1 MGKRGAL
8 GVKPLC
14 FRPASAT
21 EVLIL
26 FSLGCNGEEARART
40 GRISE
45 IIPAS
50 TSQTVEVQVGASDSV
65 NIVSNCVN
73 SF

>member
-1 MGKRGAL
+1 MGKQGAL
-8 GVKPLC
+8 GVKPLG
-14 FRPASAT
+14 FRPPSAT
-21 EVLIL
+21 GVLIL
-26 FSLGCNGEEARART
+26 FSLGCNGEEARARA
-40 GRISE
+40 GRISD

-50 TSQTVEVQVGASDSV
+50 TSQTVQAQLGASDSV